1 MLQNS
6 LIKRVCSTLCQQEIL
21 LVDDYIFNLYPL
33 ECMLEANFKINS
45 TSVSCGAT
53 AIKLYQLKIQ
63 SECCRNMYR
72 LVMTD
77 IQMPEVDGFMVA
89 ERILATQKYWFSHI
103 QKQSKIGRFKTQKNC
118 EIIAVTAFTDEDT
131 V

>member
-1 MLQNS
+1 
-6 LIKRVCSTLCQQEIL
+6 
-21 LVDDYIFNLYPL
+21 
-33 ECMLEANFKINS
+33 
-45 TSVSCGAT
+45 
-53 AIKLYQLKIQ
+53 
-63 SECCRNMYR
+63 
-72 LVMTD
+72 
-77 IQMPEVDGFMVA
+77 MPEVDGFMVA

>member
-33 ECMLEANFKINS
+33 ECMLEANFKIKS

-103 QKQSKIGRFKTQKNC
+103 EKQSKIGRFKTQKNC